1 MKAIDAFYHARDM
14 LEVIGFFVGLLFLT
28 ELLRPKS
35 KNERTLMQIQTT
47 LWLFADISAF
57 IGLGFVLATFIL
69 K

>member
-1 MKAIDAFYHARDM
+1 MRAIDAFYYARDM
-14 LEVIGFFVGLLFLT
+14 LEVIGIFMGLLFLT
-28 ELLRPKS
+28 ELLRPKL
-35 KNERTLMQIQTT
+35 KETRTIMQIQTT

>member
-1 MKAIDAFYHARDM
+1 MRAVDAFYYANDM
-14 LEVIGFFVGLLFLT
+14 LKIIGFFMGLLLLA
-28 ELLRPKS
+28 EILRPKL
-35 KNERTLMQIQTT
+35 KNERAIIQIQIT